1 MHTLLVLSVMIFAGM
16 AFGRLAKL
24 FRLPNVTGYLI
35 AGLLLGPA
43 IPSLIPNCPFGGIIT
58 SDLLPQLDI
67 ISEVAL
73 GFIAFSIGN
82 EFKLSYFKRVGAM
95 PIVIATFESLFAI
108 LFVLAVLLC
117 VPGIEPP
124 FAIVLSSIAAATAPA
139 ATIMVINS
147 TKPKAR

>member
-1 MHTLLVLSVMIFAGM
+1 M
-16 AFGRLAKL
+16 
-24 FRLPNVTGYLI
+24 

-43 IPSLIPNCPFGGIIT
+43 IPSLIPNFPFGGIIT

-82 EFKLSYFKRVGAM
+82 EFKLSYFKRVGVM

-139 ATIMVINS
+139 ATIMVINQY
-147 TKPKAR
+147 KAKGPGDRNAFVGCGHR